1 MGHSMG
7 HSSETQQRRPSRD
20 EAWRSQRGTLQA
32 SLQGR
37 QARLGRQASHR
48 AAATVQAQVR
58 GSAVRLER
66 QRNDTAATA
75 MQARAR
81 GGAVRRRRQQ
91 EPPPPPPQQQLLVGV
106 RLVGPPWRLQIRP
119 LDNLGESLPPP
130 PPLQQRPQLQQPQ
143 PTDLPPAV
151 LVTLHL
157 LEDGVRDAALAPHA
171 SPPSKP
177 PTRCLRTATPPCTD
191 ALSLG
196 ASRQASASSLI
207 RLVFVSRCHTRR
219 RPLSQPLSRCF
230 TCDGRRQL
238 ASAVTRCRAAAVM
251 WARARDRD

>member
-81 GGAVRRRRQQ
+81 GGAVRRRRRQQ

-157 LEDGVRDAALAPHA
+157 LEDGVRAATLARRKPPKQAPHPL
-171 SPPSKP
+171 PPSAQP
-177 PTRCLRTATPPCTD
+177 HHPAPTP
-191 ALSLG
+191 SLG
-196 ASRQASASSLI
+196 AIRRASASSLI
-207 RLVFVSRCHTRR
+207 RLVLASRRHTKR
-219 RPLSQPLSRCF
+219 QPLS
-230 TCDGRRQL
+230 
-238 ASAVTRCRAAAVM
+238 
-251 WARARDRD
+251 